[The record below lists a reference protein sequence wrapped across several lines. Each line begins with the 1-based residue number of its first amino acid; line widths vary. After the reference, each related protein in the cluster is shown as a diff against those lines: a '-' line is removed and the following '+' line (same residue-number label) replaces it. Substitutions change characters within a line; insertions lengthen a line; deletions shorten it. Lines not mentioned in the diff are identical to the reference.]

1 MAEIMCGA
9 QLQTARYYRGLIAP
23 TYVRLK
29 GAVMYLRKL
38 CRSAAIA
45 GLSCGAVMMVEAAQ
59 AQLPLPAA
67 KPPDGPSLFKQ
78 QCAPCH
84 TTNLSDP
91 QRQGP
96 NLVNIVGR
104 PAGKAEGF
112 RYSTGFAQA
121 DFVWDESKLDAWLT
135 NPQELIAGAIMPY
148 RQARPEIRSALI
160 AYMKEL
166 H

>member
-1 MAEIMCGA
+1 MVMPMRKWCAAVVIVGA
-9 QLQTARYYRGLIAP
+9 F
-23 TYVRLK
+23 
-29 GAVMYLRKL
+29 
-38 CRSAAIA
+38 
-45 GLSCGAVMMVEAAQ
+45 CGAVSAIEIAQ

-67 KPPDGPSLFKQ
+67 KPPDGSSLFKQ
-78 QCAPCH
+78 QCASCH
-84 TTNLSDP
+84 TVNLSEP

-104 PAGKAEGF
+104 PAGKAAGF
-112 RYSTGFAQA
+112 HYSAGFATA
-121 DFVWDESKLDAWLT
+121 DFVWDENKLDAWLA
-135 NPQELIAGAIMPY
+135 NPQALIAGAIMPY